1 MKKVILMSIFSVAVL
16 CGCVNGN
23 SDKKDAQ
30 EADSV
35 TVEKTQPQ
43 SAQLAT
49 HGGSVKVLESVDQLK
64 ATEKPVIIDFNA
76 TWCGPCKEFAPHFE
90 SVSVKMGDKAE
101 FISVDV
107 DKWQDVAMEFGAQS
121 IPMIVIVKPNG
132 EKVSTVGYMTEG
144 QFEEFVNK
152 NI

>member
-1 MKKVILMSIFSVAVL
+1 MKKVILISIFSAAVL
-16 CGCVNGN
+16 CGCVNGK
-23 SDKKDAQ
+23 SDKKEAQ
-30 EADSV
+30 EVDSV
-35 TVEKTQPQ
+35 AVEKVQPQ
-43 SAQLAT
+43 SN
-49 HGGSVKVLESVDQLK
+49 VKVLETVDQLK
-64 ATEKPVIIDFNA
+64 ATDKPVIIDFNA
-76 TWCGPCKEFAPHFE
+76 TWCGPCRHFAPHFE
-90 SVSVKMGDKAE
+90 SVSVKMGDKAQ

-132 EKVSTVGYMTEG
+132 EKVSTVGYMTEE

>member
-1 MKKVILMSIFSVAVL
+1 MKKIILMSIFSVAVL
-16 CGCVNGN
+16 CGCVNGK
-23 SDKKDAQ
+23 SDKKEAQ
-30 EADSV
+30 EVDSV
-35 TVEKTQPQ
+35 AVEEVQPQ
-43 SAQLAT
+43 SN
-49 HGGSVKVLESVDQLK
+49 VKVLETVDQLK
-64 ATEKPVIIDFNA
+64 ATDKPVIIDFNA
-76 TWCGPCKEFAPHFE
+76 TWCGPCRHFAPHFE

-107 DKWQDVAMEFGAQS
+107 DKWQDIAMEFEAQS

-132 EKVSTVGYMTEG
+132 EKVSKVGYMTEE